1 MAAQEVARNTEGE
14 RPPAWAYEF
23 HGHLCPFMP
32 IGYRMGHLAM
42 KQIGAE
48 REKDH
53 GLFAF
58 PELGVGHPQTCL
70 MDGLQI
76 ATGCTYGKLLMDKT
90 FWGKLATI
98 LYHPQKGAVRVALRP
113 EFLDAMGK
121 FEFFAYRRRGVE
133 PSEIPAPVV
142 EEVTEWMF
150 AQPDDVVFKVEMV
163 PDFTYQPV
171 KGSFNRTKCTKCG
184 EYVFD
189 RYIRMVD
196 GKPYCIPDSG
206 YKQ

>member
-1 MAAQEVARNTEGE
+1 MATQEVSRSTEGE

-23 HGHLCPFMP
+23 HGHPCPFMP
-32 IGYRMGHLAM
+32 IGYRMGRLAM

-53 GLFAF
+53 GMFAF
-58 PELGVGHPQTCL
+58 PELEVGHPQTCL

-76 ATGCTYGKLLMDKT
+76 ATGCTYGKLLIDKT
-90 FWGKLATI
+90 FWGKLATV

-121 FEFFAYRRRGVE
+121 FEFFAYRRRGIE

-142 EEVTEWMF
+142 GEVTEWMF
-150 AQPDDVVFKVEMV
+150 SQPDEAVFKVEMV
-163 PDFTYQPV
+163 PDFSYQPV

-206 YKQ
+206 YGQ